1 MPTYERCPLAI
12 HEQADAVL
20 HKHATHEDTLLAGV
34 KIDFI
39 FAKAD
44 RDEESGELLGPAIT
58 KNGVGALGLCRIINL
73 RDRTMGRGDVEIMLD
88 MDWWEKADWEEQNAL
103 LDHELHHIQL
113 KGGKNPLDDL
123 GRPKIRLRKHD
134 HEFGWFA
141 IVAARNGAASLERQ
155 QAKAMM
161 DEFGQYYWDLDTL
174 NNAAHERIA
183 SGMHEYDERRATS
196 GSRRTGLDD
205 RSFTQKAGD
214 FIEKLAAEHGM
225 EVQRNVPLSGN
236 TVTFSAPGH
245 APVTVP
251 AEALND
257 AAKRLKA
264 SAARAKAKA
273 QKKVAQ
279 AKEGE

>member
-123 GRPKIRLRKHD
+123 GRPKIKLRKHD

-155 QAKAMM
+155 QAKAML
-161 DEFGQYYWDLDTL
+161 DEFGQYYWDLDT
-174 NNAAHERIA
+174 IKDA
-183 SGMHEYDERRATS
+183 SLKATMAFHDEGRALS
-196 GSRRTGLDD
+196 GSRGTGLDD
-205 RSFTQKAGD
+205 RSFREKAGA
-214 FIEKLAAEHGM
+214 FVENLAKEKGM
-225 EVQRNVPLSGN
+225 STT
-236 TVTFSAPGH
+236 TVTISGDGI
-245 APVTVP
+245 APVTMTS
-251 AEALND
+251 EQFSD
-257 AAKRLKA
+257 AARTLKA
-264 SAARAKAKA
+264 SAARAKAKV